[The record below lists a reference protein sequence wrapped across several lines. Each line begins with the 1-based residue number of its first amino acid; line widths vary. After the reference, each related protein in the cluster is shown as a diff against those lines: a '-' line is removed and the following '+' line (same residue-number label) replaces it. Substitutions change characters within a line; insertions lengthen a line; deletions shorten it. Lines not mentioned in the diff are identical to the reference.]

1 MENTVIHRAD
11 TRGSAD
17 LGWLQANPT
26 FSFGH
31 YYNRE
36 RMSFGALRVLNDD
49 TIAGTKGFGDHPHDN
64 MEIITIPLAG
74 ALTHRDNLGNA
85 AVIRAGEI
93 QVISAGTGLYHSEV
107 NEDPATPAQVLQIWV
122 YPNRRNV
129 EPRYE
134 HSRLDTDAR
143 NVWHQILSPNADD
156 AGVWIYQDAWFNIGK
171 FDAGSVTTYTL
182 HRPESGIYVF
192 VISGEITA
200 NGETLHPRDGM
211 GISNISHIHITAG
224 SNTEVLLMEIPT
236 TY

>member
-1 MENTVIHRAD
+1 MEETVIHRAN

-49 TIAGTKGFGDHPHDN
+49 TIAGDKGFGDHPHDN

-74 ALTHRDNLGNA
+74 ALTHRDNLGNV

-107 NEDPATPAQVLQIWV
+107 NEDPTEPAQVLQIWV
-122 YPNRRNV
+122 YPNQRNV
-129 EPRYE
+129 APRYE
-134 HSRLDTDAR
+134 QRRLDVEAR
-143 NVWHQILSPNADD
+143 NVWHQILSPKAEDD
-156 AGVWIYQDAWFNIGK
+156 GVWIYQDAWFSMGK
-171 FDAGSVTTYTL
+171 FDAGLETTYTL
-182 HRPESGIYVF
+182 HRSENGVYVF
-192 VISGEITA
+192 IISGQVTI
-200 NGETLHPRDGM
+200 NGEVLKARDGM
-211 GISNISHIHITAG
+211 GLSGISDIQIAAN
-224 SNTEVLLMEIPT
+224 SNAEVLLMEVPM